1 MMKLLNW
8 LFDRADRYAAQSTWR
23 DFALVKVCLFSMGV
37 LMGLIVPV
45 RKKKLTA
52 LGAGL
57 LFLPTYAI
65 LLRRFLPFLLERD
78 EWEEEEPEEG
88 SFCGEIPNEHPVQE

>member
-78 EWEEEEPEEG
+78 EWEEEEPVEG